1 MVSAKPLIEEN
12 GFTNEIPSIFKVS
25 YFCYL
30 MKIFSNK
37 KSHHERSTI
46 RNIIFDCLRCL
57 LADIFFVVIDKG
69 SEIFFVNDF
78 AFSKKLI

>member
-1 MVSAKPLIEEN
+1 
-12 GFTNEIPSIFKVS
+12 
-25 YFCYL
+25 

-37 KSHHERSTI
+37 KSHHERSTL
-46 RNIIFDCLRCL
+46 RNIIFDSLRCL

-69 SEIFFVNDF
+69 SEIFYQNDY